1 MALQETGVVLS
12 DAFTNLW
19 FGIVSFIPNLVIAL
33 VILIAG
39 WIIGAL
45 VGKVIEQIFTGAKVD
60 IALRRTGV
68 DETLSKAGIVLNSG
82 KFVGGLVKWFV
93 VVAFLIASFD
103 VLRLSQVNEFLKGV
117 VIGYLPQVIAAVLI
131 ILVAVVIGDV
141 VAKLVRSSAKA
152 AELKGAN
159 LLGAVSKWVIWVVG
173 ALAALDQLGIGQAV
187 LQTLF
192 TGIVVAL
199 SLAFGLAFGL
209 GGQSAASS
217 AVEKIKR
224 EVADKRD

>member
-1 MALQETGVVLS
+1 MAFQETGTVLS
-12 DAFTNLW
+12 DAFANLW

-131 ILVAVVIGDV
+131 LLVAVVIGDAV
-141 VAKLVRSSAKA
+141 SKLVRSSAKA

-199 SLAFGLAFGL
+199 SLAFGLSFGL
-209 GGQSAASS
+209 GGQAAASS
-217 AVEKIKR
+217 AIEKIKR
-224 EVADKRD
+224 EIADKQ

>member
-1 MALQETGVVLS
+1 MAFQETGTVLS

-131 ILVAVVIGDV
+131 LLVAVVIGDA

-159 LLGAVSKWVIWVVG
+159 LLGAVAKWVIWVVG

-199 SLAFGLAFGL
+199 SLAFGLSFGL
-209 GGQSAASS
+209 GGQAAASS
-217 AVEKIKR
+217 AIDKIKR
-224 EVADKRD
+224 EIADKQ

>member
-1 MALQETGVVLS
+1 MAFQETGLVLS

-131 ILVAVVIGDV
+131 LLVAVVIGDA

-199 SLAFGLAFGL
+199 SLAFGLSFGL
-209 GGQSAASS
+209 GGQAAASS
-217 AVEKIKR
+217 AIEKLKR
-224 EVADKRD
+224 EIADKQ

>member
-1 MALQETGVVLS
+1 MAFQETGLVLS

-131 ILVAVVIGDV
+131 LLVAVVIGDA

-199 SLAFGLAFGL
+199 SLAFGLSFGL
-209 GGQSAASS
+209 GGQAAASS
-217 AVEKIKR
+217 AIEKIKR
-224 EVADKRD
+224 EIADKQ

>member
-1 MALQETGVVLS
+1 MAFQETGVVLS

-131 ILVAVVIGDV
+131 LLVAVVIGDA
-141 VAKLVRSSAKA
+141 VAKVVRSSAKA
-152 AELKGAN
+152 AELKGAS
-159 LLGAVSKWVIWVVG
+159 LLGAISKWVIWVVG

-199 SLAFGLAFGL
+199 SLAFGLSFGL
-209 GGQSAASS
+209 GGQAAASS
-217 AVEKIKR
+217 AIDKIKR
-224 EVADKRD
+224 EIADKQ